1 MSRTLLAFAS
11 YSCGAL
17 HGAWPRKSMMLPLC
31 LAMAVVLCA
40 RSALCQKN
48 NCTEPASLFIHYRL
62 QPGAEHQKEFP
73 VGTTLTYCCGQGYT
87 NENDTWNA
95 TCLQKEDE
103 SLYWV
108 IGQHDCRP
116 VSCGH
121 PGHVL
126 NGRLSGSEFVF
137 PRSVVYECNRGYWLK
152 GKSILYCQ
160 LDAQWN
166 APKPECHIVQCGTL
180 ENITNG
186 FVNLSG
192 TTFGS
197 KAEFSCNHGFKLVG
211 NSTRTCGADGRW
223 TDEPPHCEED
233 ESNRKRKACQ
243 LEKRQSRFKAY
254 HKGIPVT
261 PEGPF
266 EHGTELVFHC
276 EPVGEVH
283 FEGPRT
289 ARCIDEKWDPK
300 EPFCYPLGPSDIRV
314 RFPSATYTAPRGIVY
329 VEPYSHVVV
338 ECWSNSRVELSLKSD
353 DQSNAQFWCPPLS
366 SKSQGLRMERRTARS
381 YHFTCMEGYQ
391 IVGEP
396 DLHCQKHGWSD
407 PIPKCEPISGAS
419 NINGTSHQTE
429 QTEAQTAHPAGP
441 SGATL
446 STPERTEKYC
456 LAEKFLEIAP
466 PGLVIALNE
475 TQVPENSTF
484 WAFCD
489 DGFTFVGNVTAVTC
503 LHDGTWSLPPHITCI
518 EACGNFDA
526 GPGGPALEGRKESYD
541 LGDSITLSCKNGTEL
556 QPRIERLL
564 CLGDRWSENA
574 VPICVPAKVKTN
586 GAKNEERKRA

>member
-353 DQSNAQFWCPPLS
+353 DQSN
-366 SKSQGLRMERRTARS
+366 
-381 YHFTCMEGYQ
+381 
-391 IVGEP
+391 
-396 DLHCQKHGWSD
+396 
-407 PIPKCEPISGAS
+407 
-419 NINGTSHQTE
+419 
-429 QTEAQTAHPAGP
+429 
-441 SGATL
+441 
-446 STPERTEKYC
+446 EKYC

>member
-223 TDEPPHCEED
+223 TDEPPHCE
-233 ESNRKRKACQ
+233 
-243 LEKRQSRFKAY
+243 
-254 HKGIPVT
+254 
-261 PEGPF
+261 
-266 EHGTELVFHC
+266 
-276 EPVGEVH
+276 
-283 FEGPRT
+283 
-289 ARCIDEKWDPK
+289 
-300 EPFCYPLGPSDIRV
+300 
-314 RFPSATYTAPRGIVY
+314 
-329 VEPYSHVVV
+329 
-338 ECWSNSRVELSLKSD
+338 
-353 DQSNAQFWCPPLS
+353 AQFWCPPLS